1 MIDKLEML
9 IAVAREEHFGR
20 AAESLGITQPTLSA
34 GIKQLEG
41 QLGVLLIWRGSR
53 FRGLTP
59 EGQRVLGWARR
70 IVGDARTL
78 RDEMRAARH
87 GLSGDLRLAVIPTAL
102 TVAAR
107 LTVRFGQANPNVRF
121 TILSRTSVE
130 ILQMIEDLE
139 ADAGISYLDNE
150 PLGRVTAIPL
160 YREEYRLVC
169 GEGHALA
176 GRDEVA
182 WSDLGGVALCLLT
195 PDNQNRR
202 IINQNLHAAGGL
214 LRGSDPVELDPHPR
228 RPRRG
233 RRLGGGAAAPARRVP
248 RRRAAGALD
257 PDPRD
262 PPAAHRRPDRAVPR
276 AAHAGA
282 RGVVADEPGAGGG
295 GSIGNADRSTEC
307 QY

>member
-20 AAESLGITQPTLSA
+20 AAESLGVTQPTLSA

-41 QLGVLLIWRGSR
+41 QLGVLLVWRGSR

-70 IVGDARTL
+70 IVGDVRTL
-78 RDEMRAARH
+78 RDEMRAVRH

-176 GRDEVA
+176 GREEVA
-182 WSDLGGVALCLLT
+182 WGDLGGVALCLLT

-202 IINQNLHAAGGL
+202 IINQNLHAAGVSSEAAIQSNSTL
-214 LRGSDPVELDPHPR
+214 TLVAHVEAGDWAAVLPR
-228 RPRRG
+228 Q
-233 RRLGGGAAAPARRVP
+233 LAEFM
-248 RRRAAGALD
+248 AAGRPLRSIPIREIRPPHTVGLIAPFREPHTPVLEALLQMS
-257 PDPRD
+257 R
-262 PPAAHRRPDRAVPR
+262 ALAGEDR
-276 AAHAGA
+276 
-282 RGVVADEPGAGGG
+282 
-295 GSIGNADRSTEC
+295 
-307 QY
+307 